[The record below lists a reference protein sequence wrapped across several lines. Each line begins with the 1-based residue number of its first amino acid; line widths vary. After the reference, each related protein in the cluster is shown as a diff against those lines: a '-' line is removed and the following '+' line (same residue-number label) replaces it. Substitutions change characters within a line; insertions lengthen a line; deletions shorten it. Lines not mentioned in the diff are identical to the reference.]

1 MYFSDLQQRLLE
13 HIRDLL
19 DRGEITE
26 RRLAR
31 QAGLSQSHLHNVL
44 KGVRGL
50 SNELADRL
58 LRHLEL
64 SVLDL
69 LSPAERAA
77 SHARKPAATAHEAA
91 QPRRRDR
98 VATSR

>member
-77 SHARKPAATAHEAA
+77 SPARKPAATAHEAA
-91 QPRRRDR
+91 QACRRDR